1 LIIFSI
7 QFDIVEI
14 EEEMIVNSPIDSE
27 SLNIHGTSDRKVTN
41 VDTGTLDWVASGSV
55 EGLIDNINP
64 SKDSINL
71 VNLQDLKTQSFK
83 NKTNERISKFNLQ
96 EEVDELMNHL
106 IEINSNT
113 KIREEHIQR
122 FTLEFLDGNMEI
134 EVYRI
139 NMFK

>member
-1 LIIFSI
+1 MIIFSI

-14 EEEMIVNSPIDSE
+14 EEEVIANSPIDSE
-27 SLNIHGTSDRKVTN
+27 SLDFHGTSDQK
-41 VDTGTLDWVASGSV
+41 DTGTLNWVASGSV

-64 SKDSINL
+64 SKDSIKL

-83 NKTNERISKFNLQ
+83 NKTNERISKSNLQ

-113 KIREEHIQR
+113 KIREEHVQR
-122 FTLEFLDGNMEI
+122 FTLKFLDGNMEI

-139 NMFK
+139 KMFKKYV